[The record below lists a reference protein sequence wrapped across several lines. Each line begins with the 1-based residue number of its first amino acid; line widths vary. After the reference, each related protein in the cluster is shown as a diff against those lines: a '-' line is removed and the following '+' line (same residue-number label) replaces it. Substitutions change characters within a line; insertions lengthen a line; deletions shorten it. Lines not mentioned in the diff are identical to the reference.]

1 MIILPST
8 DDKRQLVAIYFA
20 ADIFFNP
27 IWEDNYPT
35 VSLVAEA
42 CGVPVATFPV
52 GGCAE
57 TIGLNA
63 DSAAVANVDSAVGLF
78 KAAVQ
83 RQPLVERRSYES

>member
-27 IWEDNYPT
+27 IWEDSYPA

-42 CGVPVATFPV
+42 CGVPVAMFPTR
-52 GGCAE
+52 GGVC
-57 TIGLNA
+57 
-63 DSAAVANVDSAVGLF
+63 
-78 KAAVQ
+78 
-83 RQPLVERRSYES
+83 